1 MFKNV
6 SNQVTVL
13 NNYSNIKADL
23 DGTNFAYDYRARLAY
38 VVTFDHPHSKIFT
51 YDIQNVSYE
60 CRWSNLHDRHDV
72 S

>member
-1 MFKNV
+1 M
-6 SNQVTVL
+6 TVL

-23 DGTNFAYDYRARLAY
+23 DGTKFVYHYRARLAY
-38 VVTFDHPHSKIFT
+38 VVTFDHAQSQIFT

-60 CRWSNLHDRHDV
+60 CRWSYLHDRHDV